1 MTATLPKWQSLHEVK
16 RVTDDLPALVSYLD
30 GLPEPHIVFDVNY
43 RIVNANAAYLREYA
57 QGHDVTGRTCYEV
70 SHHFNVPCDQAG
82 ESCPRARAM
91 HSGQRERILHLHHT
105 PEGEA
110 YVNIELVPLKDARG
124 HTVYF
129 IEKMEP
135 LNITQS
141 PANQNGM
148 VGRSPAFRATLEMA
162 MRVAPS
168 MSSVLLLGESGT
180 GKELVAKAI
189 HEASPRASAPF
200 VIVEC
205 ASLTETLFESELFGH
220 EKGAFTGATS
230 TRVGLAESANGG
242 TLFLDEVGDIPL
254 SMQVKLLRL
263 LETGTF
269 RHVGSSELRRTD
281 VRVIAATHRPLRDMI
296 AHGQFREDLYHR
308 LSTFPIRLP
317 PLRERREDI
326 PVLADTLLAR
336 VASQR
341 HLSIAPVAQQLLSQ
355 HPFSGNIRELRNVME
370 RAALFCDGDVIERHH
385 IEQALAA
392 DAWEQ
397 VPAVTPSLALP
408 KQLPGDRHTLADAA
422 LLQAAQTHRG
432 SRAELAASLG
442 ISERSLYRKLK
453 TLQSQGQPDST
464 R

>member
-1 MTATLPKWQSLHEVK
+1 MA
-16 RVTDDLPALVSYLD
+16 DDPPALVSYLD
-30 GLPEPHIVFDVNY
+30 GLPEPHIVFDLDY
-43 RIVNANAAYLREYA
+43 RIVAANTAYMREYA
-57 QGHDVTGRTCYEV
+57 QNQDVKGRTCYEV

-82 ESCPRARAM
+82 ESCPRTRAL

-105 PEGEA
+105 PCGEA
-110 YVNIELVPLKDARG
+110 YVNIELVPLKNPQGQA
-124 HTVYF
+124 VYF

-135 LNITQS
+135 LS
-141 PANQNGM
+141 LGHQNTRQQGM

-162 MRVAPS
+162 MRVAPTT
-168 MSSVLLLGESGT
+168 SSVLLLGESGT
-180 GKELVAKAI
+180 GKELVAQAI
-189 HEASPRASAPF
+189 HDASPRASAPF
-200 VIVEC
+200 VVVEC

-230 TRVGLAESANGG
+230 ARVGLAESANGG

-269 RHVGSSELRRTD
+269 RHVGSSELRHTD
-281 VRVIAATHRPLRDMI
+281 VRVIAATHRPLREMI
-296 AHGQFREDLYHR
+296 AQQQFREDLYHR

-326 PVLADTLLAR
+326 PLLAETLLAR
-336 VASQR
+336 VAPSR
-341 HLSIAPVAQQLLSQ
+341 HLSISASGQQRLMD

-370 RAALFCDGDVIERHH
+370 RAALFCDGEVIERAH
-385 IEQALAA
+385 IEHALAA
-392 DAWEQ
+392 DAWTATTTTTD
-397 VPAVTPSLALP
+397 P
-408 KQLPGDRHTLADAA
+408 QLPGATQPLEAVSKAQRQALADAA
-422 LLQAAQTHRG
+422 LWDAAQAHRG

-453 TLQSQGQPDST
+453 ALQVQVKPGT
-464 R
+464 AR

>member
-1 MTATLPKWQSLHEVK
+1 MA
-16 RVTDDLPALVSYLD
+16 DDLPALVSYLN
-30 GLPEPHIVFDVNY
+30 GLPEPHIVFDMDY
-43 RIVNANAAYLREYA
+43 RIVSANTAYMREYA
-57 QGHDVTGRTCYEV
+57 QDQEIKGRTCYEV

-82 ESCPRARAM
+82 ESCPRTRAL

-105 PEGEA
+105 PCGEA
-110 YVNIELVPLKDARG
+110 YVNIELVPLKDPQGRA
-124 HTVYF
+124 VYF

-135 LNITQS
+135 LNLGHHNTRQ
-141 PANQNGM
+141 QGM
-148 VGRSPAFRATLEMA
+148 VGRSEAFRATLEMA
-162 MRVAPS
+162 MRVAPTS
-168 MSSVLLLGESGT
+168 SSVLLLGESGT
-180 GKELVAKAI
+180 GKELVAQAI
-189 HEASPRASAPF
+189 HDASPRASAPF
-200 VIVEC
+200 VVVEC

-230 TRVGLAESANGG
+230 ARVGLAESANGG

-269 RHVGSSELRRTD
+269 RHVGSSELRHTD
-281 VRVIAATHRPLRDMI
+281 VRVIAATHRPLREMI
-296 AHGQFREDLYHR
+296 AHQQFREDLYHR

-326 PVLADTLLAR
+326 PLLAETLLAR
-336 VASQR
+336 VAPSR
-341 HLSIAPVAQQLLSQ
+341 HLSISKAGQQRLMS

-370 RAALFCDGDVIERHH
+370 RATLFCDGEVIEGAH

-392 DAWEQ
+392 DTWASTTLATSPTL
-397 VPAVTPSLALP
+397 PAATP
-408 KQLPGDRHTLADAA
+408 TLGAVSVAQRQAQADAA
-422 LLQAAQTHRG
+422 LWHAAQTHRG

-453 TLQSQGQPDST
+453 ALQMRGKPT
-464 R
+464 ATN

>member
-1 MTATLPKWQSLHEVK
+1 MAD
-16 RVTDDLPALVSYLD
+16 DDLPALVSYLD

-43 RIVNANAAYLREYA
+43 RIVSANAAYMREYA
-57 QGHDVTGRTCYEV
+57 QNQEVRGRTCYEV
-70 SHHFNVPCDQAG
+70 SHHFKVPCDQAG
-82 ESCPRARAM
+82 ESCPRARAVQ
-91 HSGQRERILHLHHT
+91 SGQRERILHLHHT
-105 PEGEA
+105 PCGEA
-110 YVNIELVPLKDARG
+110 YVNIELVPLKNQHGQA
-124 HTVYF
+124 VYF

-135 LNITQS
+135 LNITPS
-141 PANQNGM
+141 PHNQNGM

-168 MSSVLLLGESGT
+168 TSSVLLLGESGT

-200 VIVEC
+200 VVVEC

-220 EKGAFTGATS
+220 DKGAFTGATS

-269 RHVGSSELRRTD
+269 RHVGSSDLRHTD

-296 AHGQFREDLYHR
+296 AHDQFREDLYHR

-336 VASQR
+336 VAPQR
-341 HLSIAPVAQQLLSQ
+341 HLSIAPVAQQHLMR

-370 RAALFCDGDVIERHH
+370 RAVLFCDGDVIELHH
-385 IEQALAA
+385 IELALAA
-392 DAWEQ
+392 DSWEP
-397 VPAVTPSLALP
+397 VPAVTPSLTRP
-408 KQLPGDRHTLADAA
+408 KPLPGSRHALADVA
-422 LLQAAQTHRG
+422 LLEAAQAHRG
-432 SRAELAASLG
+432 TRAELAASLG

-453 TLQSQGQPDST
+453 ALQSPGQPDNA